1 MLGLRSVQCP
11 LMWTDIINDIAQS
24 DAGWRLGVVCVCV
37 CVVLQERKKTGVTMG
52 GEDEKTRGASFDAVN
67 VQIYVEGQWSTFIRS
82 AVLPLFQPHNT
93 PHPPT
98 QFFCCPTPPYVSP
111 HRPHPPPLYPL
122 VFQLCHPP
130 SFFPSLPCFLCLLSV
145 FPDSLP
151 ASLRLLCLERACCG
165 LQRSD
170 Q

>member
-1 MLGLRSVQCP
+1 MLLGLRSVQCP

-111 HRPHPPPLYPL
+111 HRPHPPP
-122 VFQLCHPP
+122 P
-130 SFFPSLPCFLCLLSV
+130 SAPPCFPALSPAIILPFSPLFSLSLICLS
-145 FPDSLP
+145 
-151 ASLRLLCLERACCG
+151 
-165 LQRSD
+165 
-170 Q
+170 